1 MVHSN
6 RILLGFAES
15 IDLTKNWPRCFVVP
29 DRIYFHADVEA
40 LDPRD
45 ENYVMGLEKI
55 HEYNYSGR
63 LINSYSIENDFLPCQ
78 FQYIDDATPVVTL
91 FESNKLQDNFL
102 RIVRLKDGKASV
114 LAEFGD
120 SVKSER
126 ASSDY
131 KVFKPLKR
139 FGQFIWHFAIKEN
152 EMLQQHSYSIASL
165 QNGQKLLELMD
176 FGTKQLTYSVNW
188 NMSEIGRTFYDSSQN
203 FVFKISRRTTSE
215 NMTLKHLARMTVLTS
230 FSEEFLSN
238 RNLPQTLFEYLG
250 IVR

>member
-1 MVHSN
+1 
-6 RILLGFAES
+6 
-15 IDLTKNWPRCFVVP
+15 
-29 DRIYFHADVEA
+29 
-40 LDPRD
+40 
-45 ENYVMGLEKI
+45 MGLEKI

-152 EMLQQHSYSIASL
+152 EMLQQHSYSITSL
-165 QNGQKLLELMD
+165 HNGQKLVELMD
-176 FGTKQLTYSVNW
+176 FGAKQLTYSVNW
-188 NMSEIGRTFYDSSQN
+188 NISEIGRTFYDSSQN